1 MNNIIFEFSN
11 YIGKN
16 INIKNEYIYLLLITI
31 ICLGTIRIFSESIKK
46 IIIKKDGDHKS
57 KYIHNHRIMIINNI
71 ISFIIIFLIWDS
83 YLKNIITI
91 ISFISAAITIA
102 LREIIFNYFAGIY
115 IKIKKIFKVE
125 DRIEINDFKG
135 DIININLLSF
145 ELLEISSN
153 EYGEQSTGKIIHIPN
168 SYIFTHPIKNYVK
181 EFKYIW
187 HEMIIKIPYNADI
200 KTSKNIIYKIVNNNQ
215 TITSIPKKMKRQ
227 IDNVDLTYRIY
238 FSKLEP
244 IIYTKV
250 VDDHIELYLR
260 FLIHP
265 KKIRNVEDDIWLKL
279 LDANKKGEFMLYKF
293 ESNMI

>member
-1 MNNIIFEFSN
+1 MVKRYFEVVKDEFRKHGN
-11 YIGKN
+11 VE
-16 INIKNEYIYLLLITI
+16 IKLPV
-31 ICLGTIRIFSESIKK
+31 R
-46 IIIKKDGDHKS
+46 GDK
-57 KYIHNHRIMIINNI
+57 R
-71 ISFIIIFLIWDS
+71 
-83 YLKNIITI
+83 
-91 ISFISAAITIA
+91 SAG
-102 LREIIFNYFAGIY
+102 Y
-115 IKIKKIFKVE
+115 
-125 DRIEINDFKG
+125 DFKG

-145 ELLEISSN
+145 EILEISSN

-244 IIYTKV
+244 IIYSKSFMIIHSIK
-250 VDDHIELYLR
+250 DILLGIHLYR
-260 FLIHP
+260 
-265 KKIRNVEDDIWLKL
+265 
-279 LDANKKGEFMLYKF
+279 
-293 ESNMI
+293 

>member
-1 MNNIIFEFSN
+1 
-11 YIGKN
+11 
-16 INIKNEYIYLLLITI
+16 
-31 ICLGTIRIFSESIKK
+31 
-46 IIIKKDGDHKS
+46 
-57 KYIHNHRIMIINNI
+57 MIE
-71 ISFIIIFLIWDS
+71 W
-83 YLKNIITI
+83 YLKI
-91 ISFISAAITIA
+91 
-102 LREIIFNYFAGIY
+102 LL
-115 IKIKKIFKVE
+115 V
-125 DRIEINDFKG
+125 RIEINDFKG

-145 ELLEISSN
+145 EILEISSN